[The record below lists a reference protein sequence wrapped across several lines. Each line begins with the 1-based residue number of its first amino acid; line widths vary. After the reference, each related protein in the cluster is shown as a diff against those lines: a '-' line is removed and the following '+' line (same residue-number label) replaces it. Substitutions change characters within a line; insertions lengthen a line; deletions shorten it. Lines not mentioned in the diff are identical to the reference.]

1 MKRTILL
8 FCVLSVL
15 AWAAGTVLAQGKDKG
30 VARPANPNKT
40 DANVPAV
47 AKKAPAPQ
55 NMEKAAKEKGK
66 GGMDQAQTR
75 GKSAKDQATDK
86 MAAAK
91 GKGRDQQ
98 MQQATA
104 QHMKRQAQ
112 LTRIR
117 ELAVKKG
124 DTKMVE
130 QVDQLIAKENQLY
143 QTKLQK
149 TQGRMGGAMPPAG
162 APQPGPGKGK
172 AEKPA
177 GPAAKPPETKP
188 QAQTPP
194 AAGGQPAPAPAPAT
208 PPTAA
213 PATPPAPAP
222 AKPPEPNAPK
232 P

>member
-8 FCVLSVL
+8 LCAMSVL
-15 AWAAGTVLAQGKDKG
+15 AWAAGTVLAQGKGKG
-30 VARPANPNKT
+30 GDRTANKA
-40 DANVPAV
+40 DANAPA

-55 NMEKAAKEKGK
+55 DVEKAAKEKGK
-66 GGMDQAQTR
+66 GGMEQAQTR
-75 GKSAKDQATDK
+75 GKSAKDQAGEK
-86 MAAAK
+86 MPAAK

-98 MQQATA
+98 MQQTTA

-112 LTRIR
+112 LARIR

-143 QTKLQK
+143 ATKLQK
-149 TQGRMGGAMPPAG
+149 MQGRVGGTMPPAG
-162 APQPGPGKGK
+162 APQPGPMKGK
-172 AEKPA
+172 KPAEKGA
-177 GPAAKPPETKP
+177 GEAAKPPETKP
-188 QAQTPP
+188 PETPTPQAAPTPVTPP
-194 AAGGQPAPAPAPAT
+194 AP
-208 PPTAA
+208 A

-232 P
+232 PQ